1 MESARFLFYTRIF
14 PPFQEILHILIL
26 KSNAALYPPT
36 PPDNGCLKYRLAAAL
51 NIPQNNFPSITAS
64 AQNTPYYLHYTHLQ
78 NLSGVIS

>member
-36 PPDNGCLKYRLAAAL
+36 PPDNGCPKYRLAATP
-51 NIPQNNFPSITAS
+51 NIPQNTYMSITVS
-64 AQNTPYYLHYTHLQ
+64 HKMRRITCIIPFYKIYR
-78 NLSGVIS
+78 V